1 MRDSIE
7 NISQLQKKLNDLQLE
22 NQILKNIL
30 DKAGLSYHKELSEF
44 RQNDYKEVYDPEQG
58 KRIIHPNAI
67 TENMANKFFGM
78 FWGRQDVYAKRSVN
92 KETGKVAYYPQCNNF
107 WTSVC
112 HKKMKDGVNCKD
124 CKSRS
129 YKTITKKDILNHLQ
143 GNSYNASDV
152 IGVYPLLSNGTCRFI
167 IMIKEQKK
175 KISQMLMIHGL
186 KKLRQ

>member
-67 TENMANKFFGM
+67 TENMANKFGADRTFT
-78 FWGRQDVYAKRSVN
+78 QNVVLI
-92 KETGKVAYYPQCNNF
+92 
-107 WTSVC
+107 
-112 HKKMKDGVNCKD
+112 KKPE
-124 CKSRS
+124 R
-129 YKTITKKDILNHLQ
+129 
-143 GNSYNASDV
+143 
-152 IGVYPLLSNGTCRFI
+152 
-167 IMIKEQKK
+167 
-175 KISQMLMIHGL
+175 
-186 KKLRQ
+186 

>member
-67 TENMANKFFGM
+67 TENMAQTSFLACFGADRT
-78 FWGRQDVYAKRSVN
+78 FTQNVVLI
-92 KETGKVAYYPQCNNF
+92 
-107 WTSVC
+107 
-112 HKKMKDGVNCKD
+112 KKPE
-124 CKSRS
+124 R
-129 YKTITKKDILNHLQ
+129 
-143 GNSYNASDV
+143 
-152 IGVYPLLSNGTCRFI
+152 
-167 IMIKEQKK
+167 
-175 KISQMLMIHGL
+175 
-186 KKLRQ
+186 